1 MRFRVQGSRFKL
13 WDDATFL
20 ESCALNRK
28 SSDYSVFNGFIIIL
42 DGTVYKL
49 FLVVFITGDKL

>member
-1 MRFRVQGSRFKL
+1 MVQDSRFKL